1 MLLWFILEVME
12 GITVLE
18 MAQALG
24 VSSDAIKRRLQRKG
38 IKPFRYIGSAGIYKA
53 DDLAAIKDGGKRGP
67 PEKPKT
73 KKPSKK
79 SPKKN

>member
-1 MLLWFILEVME
+1 MGME

-38 IKPFRYIGSAGIYKA
+38 IKPFRYIGSAGIYKNDA
-53 DDLAAIKDGGKRGP
+53 LAVIKDGGKRGRP
-67 PEKPKT
+67 TPEKT
-73 KKPSKK
+73 KKPPKK